1 MSVKEVVSGLHQ
13 LTHGGINVFV
23 LEDGDGLTIIDTGF
37 DKHGD
42 GYAADLASLGHGLS
56 DVTKVV
62 ITHAHPDHLGNA
74 KRFSNRKAPIFL
86 HAEGDAVA
94 RAGII
99 HQTMRPAPGF
109 LNAMLFR
116 FFIGY
121 GSEEFPPFTPD
132 RGLTDGDVV
141 DIAGGLEVIH
151 TPGHAASHVSLLWK
165 RDRGL
170 LFAGDAAGNV
180 MGLNYSLGYDD
191 FEAGKAS
198 LAKLAGH
205 EYEAAVFGHGNPI
218 VSGASV
224 RFASKF
230 GRG

>member
-13 LTHGGINVFV
+13 VTQGGINVFV

-56 DVTKVV
+56 DVRNVV

-74 KRFSNRKAPIFL
+74 SRFSNQTAPIYL
-86 HAEGDAVA
+86 HPDGDAIA
-94 RAGII
+94 KAGII
-99 HQTMRPAPGF
+99 HQTMRPAPGL
-109 LNAMLFR
+109 LNAVLFR
-116 FFIGY
+116 LLIGY
-121 GSEEFPPFTPD
+121 GSEEFPAFTPD
-132 RGLTDGDVV
+132 RKLADGDVL

-170 LFAGDAAGNV
+170 LFTGDAAGNV

-191 FEAGKAS
+191 FAAGKAS
-198 LAKLAGH
+198 LTKLAGY
-205 EYEAAVFGHGNPI
+205 EYEAAVFGHGKPI
-218 VSGASV
+218 VSGASA

-230 GRG
+230 GSG